1 MNDKFSV
8 IIPTLWKS
16 DRIYK
21 LLSDLNTC
29 EQVGE
34 IILIDNSNEY
44 AEKIK
49 TIPSKVK
56 IVPRD
61 QNMYVNPAWNL
72 GVSLSKF
79 NNLCISNDDIN
90 FDTSVFHFIKDHI
103 DSGIVGQSTSNYR
116 TFPSSMNFK
125 VEKIQERPSG
135 WGCLLFLKKSNWVS
149 IPEKLKIACGDDFLM
164 DSVYGGAWQLTG
176 FPIETR
182 MSSTSLLHEFKK
194 IQDDDIAT
202 YSSTCSPFISV
213 LTITYKRK
221 NFLEE
226 AIYSFLNQIY
236 DGPMEMVII
245 NDCPDVQYV
254 FDHKNIKVINLNY
267 RFSSISEKL
276 KYGFIACGANN
287 IYRLDDDDLL
297 CPWALKCVSQQI
309 NEKRG
314 MEVYRSENH
323 YLFKNNKFSIKKSS
337 VNNGNVYSKK
347 YILETNFPNKSG
359 NEDVDF
365 TITFPKKVYT
375 KQNQSTMIY
384 RWGMGTYHISTMGF
398 NNEYTLKNTDNLC
411 ANESGTVKLIPTFHN
426 DYYSQIPADDLEKYK
441 VK

>member
-135 WGCLLFLKKSNWVS
+135 WGCLLFLKN
-149 IPEKLKIACGDDFLM
+149 
-164 DSVYGGAWQLTG
+164 QTG
-176 FPIETR
+176 F
-182 MSSTSLLHEFKK
+182 
-194 IQDDDIAT
+194 
-202 YSSTCSPFISV
+202 
-213 LTITYKRK
+213 
-221 NFLEE
+221 
-226 AIYSFLNQIY
+226 
-236 DGPMEMVII
+236 
-245 NDCPDVQYV
+245 
-254 FDHKNIKVINLNY
+254 
-267 RFSSISEKL
+267 
-276 KYGFIACGANN
+276 
-287 IYRLDDDDLL
+287 
-297 CPWALKCVSQQI
+297 
-309 NEKRG
+309 
-314 MEVYRSENH
+314 
-323 YLFKNNKFSIKKSS
+323 LF
-337 VNNGNVYSKK
+337 
-347 YILETNFPNKSG
+347 
-359 NEDVDF
+359 
-365 TITFPKKVYT
+365 
-375 KQNQSTMIY
+375 
-384 RWGMGTYHISTMGF
+384 
-398 NNEYTLKNTDNLC
+398 LKN
-411 ANESGTVKLIPTFHN
+411 
-426 DYYSQIPADDLEKYK
+426 
-441 VK
+441 